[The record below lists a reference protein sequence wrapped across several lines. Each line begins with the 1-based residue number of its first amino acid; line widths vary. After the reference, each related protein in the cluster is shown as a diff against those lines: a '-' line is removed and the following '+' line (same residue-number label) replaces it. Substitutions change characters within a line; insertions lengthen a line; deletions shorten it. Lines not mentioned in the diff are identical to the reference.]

1 MINVPTDGMVA
12 LEDPHTPFQIRADA
26 ALADGQ
32 FNASAVFDIPLVQLT
47 VAPRD
52 ARATRADGVRRSQR
66 PHAADAGRPGDRARL
81 GARAQPGGGTL
92 LGLPRCARRGS
103 VTP

>member
-32 FNASAVFDIPLVQLT
+32 FNASAVFDIPLVQLRRP

-52 ARATRADGVRRSQR
+52 ARATRADGARRSSNVR
-66 PHAADAGRPGDRARL
+66 TR
-81 GARAQPGGGTL
+81 
-92 LGLPRCARRGS
+92 
-103 VTP
+103 VTPAGQAIVHASARVRSRAAAPFSDSHPVRDGVA

>member
-32 FNASAVFDIPLVQLT
+32 FNASAVFDIPLIQLRRP

-52 ARATRADGVRRSQR
+52 ARATRADGVRRSQLR
-66 PHAADAGRPGDRARL
+66 TRLTPAGQAIVHVSARVRSRAAPFSDSHPVRDGVA
-81 GARAQPGGGTL
+81 
-92 LGLPRCARRGS
+92 
-103 VTP
+103 